1 MDKIKL
7 RMVKDAE
14 HYLAAAKAFLEDLEQ
29 KVKLCE
35 DPAEKKK
42 LINRLE
48 QNRITFSQMMADT
61 VIFKANHG
69 IFTDPEEYNT
79 KRIK

>member
-1 MDKIKL
+1 MDRTKL

-14 HYLAAAKAFLEDLEQ
+14 HYLAAALAYLQDLEQ
-29 KVKLCE
+29 KVVLCE
-35 DPAEKKK
+35 DPVEKKK
-42 LINRLE
+42 LTNRLE

-69 IFTDPEEYNT
+69 IFTDPEEYT